1 MVAKPIKDCKKAI
14 EMKKNIVG
22 IMVMLILTAC
32 ATTDTPPTPI
42 EVLAADTM
50 APSTMTPLPP
60 TSDPAADWQEYVN
73 TELGYSFRYPAECSF
88 GPMGAECKKDPPEER
103 PLECLCFLDAE
114 DPLSVLMQS
123 LFSMQ
128 GEEFTMLTFTVSQY
142 DTPAFN
148 PPESEEWIPWFKDNW
163 SYLSEDIPDE
173 SNMTLGGWPAV
184 RIYSPGSPQANSAE
198 NIFVLKNGKLIQI
211 MMIDVDVPE
220 LRERYET
227 ILSTFEFYD

>member
-1 MVAKPIKDCKKAI
+1 MRTAKPITQI
-14 EMKKNIVG
+14 
-22 IMVMLILTAC
+22 LFQTFLTAFVFSILSAC
-32 ATTDTPPTPI
+32 GSFQVQI
-42 EVLAADTM
+42 ENDVAGADI
-50 APSTMTPLPP
+50 
-60 TSDPAADWQEYVN
+60 
-73 TELGYSFRYPAECSF
+73 PAECSF

-114 DPLSVLMQS
+114 DPFSVLMQS

-184 RIYSPGSPQANSAE
+184 RIYSPGSPQANAAE